1 MRNSKCF
8 IIISL
13 NISYTLIILLFLKK
27 VNKNLSYCD
36 KFVLDF
42 DERNKKTLLPKG
54 KSVIFYK
61 ALIDS
66 TGFFFAAFLTGRKVE
81 TTAVKIASAIII
93 AIETI
98 PKLNIEA
105 PSESITS

>member
-1 MRNSKCF
+1 M
-8 IIISL
+8 
-13 NISYTLIILLFLKK
+13 
-27 VNKNLSYCD
+27 
-36 KFVLDF
+36 LDF